1 MSKIGAFRSISS
13 LVNKYDGDTLLNMF
27 HQALNNQNKT
37 GISGLEYNDIRI
49 ALLDYKVTIYRNENS
64 QVNVV
69 VNSSPKQRNGF
80 LDNIKYGNDPKS
92 HLNEKKYVIG
102 YSNNQY
108 WIRWQNGKDQSVLHY
123 DRKTGEYG
131 FIFFEEMLDYF
142 MKFFTKKY
150 SNLKK

>member
-13 LVNKYDGDTLLNMF
+13 LVNKYDGETVLNMV
-27 HQALNNQNKT
+27 HQALENKNKV
-37 GISGLEYNDIRI
+37 GLDEHEYFAII
-49 ALLDYKVTIYRNENS
+49 ALLKDYNITIYRNSNF

-69 VNSSPKQRNGF
+69 VEKTRNYY
-80 LDNIKYGNDPKS
+80 DNPR
-92 HLNEKKYVIG
+92 LNEKKYVIG

-108 WIRWQNGKDQSVLHY
+108 WIRWQNVKDQSVLHY

-142 MKFFTKKY
+142 TKFFTKKY

>member
-13 LVNKYDGDTLLNMF
+13 LVNKYDDETILNMV
-27 HQALNNQNKT
+27 HQALENKNKV
-37 GISGLEYNDIRI
+37 GLDEHEYFAII
-49 ALLDYKVTIYRNENS
+49 ALLKDYNITIYRNSNF

-69 VNSSPKQRNGF
+69 VNSSPKQHNGF

-131 FIFFEEMLDYF
+131 FIFFEEMLNYF

>member
-1 MSKIGAFRSISS
+1 MSKIGVFRSISS
-13 LVNKYDGDTLLNMF
+13 LVNKYDGEAVLNMV
-27 HQALNNQNKT
+27 HQALNNQNRT
-37 GISGLEYNDIRI
+37 GISELEYDDIRI
-49 ALLDYKVTIYRNENS
+49 ALLDYDVTIYRNSNF

-69 VNSSPKQRNGF
+69 VEKTRNYY
-80 LDNIKYGNDPKS
+80 DNP
-92 HLNEKKYVIG
+92 HLNEMKYVIG

>member
-13 LVNKYDGDTLLNMF
+13 LVNKYDGETVLNMV
-27 HQALNNQNKT
+27 HQALANKNKV
-37 GISGLEYNDIRI
+37 GLSEYEYSKII
-49 ALLDYKVTIYRNENS
+49 ALLRDYDVKIYLNS
-64 QVNVV
+64 NCQVNVV
-69 VNSSPKQRNGF
+69 VNSSPKQHNGF

-131 FIFFEEMLDYF
+131 FIFFEEMLNYF

>member
-1 MSKIGAFRSISS
+1 MSKIGTFRSISS
-13 LVNKYDGDTLLNMF
+13 LVNKYDGDTILNMV
-27 HQALNNQNKT
+27 HQALANKNK
-37 GISGLEYNDIRI
+37 IGLSEYEYSKII
-49 ALLDYKVTIYRNENS
+49 ALLKDYDVKIYLNS
-64 QVNVV
+64 NCQVNVV
-69 VNSSPKQRNGF
+69 VEKTPNYH
-80 LDNIKYGNDPKS
+80 DNP

-108 WIRWQNGKDQSVLHY
+108 WVRWQNVKDQSVLHY

-142 MKFFTKKY
+142 TKFFIKKY

>member
-1 MSKIGAFRSISS
+1 MSKIGVFRSISS
-13 LVNKYDGDTLLNMF
+13 LVNKYDGETILNLV
-27 HQALNNQNKT
+27 HQAVANKNKVGLSEYEYLKIFAALRAYDVKIYLN
-37 GISGLEYNDIRI
+37 S
-49 ALLDYKVTIYRNENS
+49 NS
-64 QVNVV
+64 QANVV
-69 VNSSPKQRNGF
+69 VNSSPKQHNGF

-92 HLNEKKYVIG
+92 CLNEKKYVIG

-123 DRKTGEYG
+123 DRKIGEYG

>member
-1 MSKIGAFRSISS
+1 M
-13 LVNKYDGDTLLNMF
+13 V
-27 HQALNNQNKT
+27 HQALANKNK
-37 GISGLEYNDIRI
+37 IGLSEYEYSKII
-49 ALLDYKVTIYRNENS
+49 ALLRDYDVKIYLNS
-64 QVNVV
+64 NCQANIV
-69 VNSSPKQRNGF
+69 VNSSPKQHDGF

-131 FIFFEEMLDYF
+131 FIFFEEMMKYF